1 MDPEYIET
9 LEYTFMAEANE
20 ALKQADAANGELM
33 GKMTGGLPF

>member
-1 MDPEYIET
+1 MDPEDIEK
-9 LEYTFMAEANE
+9 LEDMIMAAANE